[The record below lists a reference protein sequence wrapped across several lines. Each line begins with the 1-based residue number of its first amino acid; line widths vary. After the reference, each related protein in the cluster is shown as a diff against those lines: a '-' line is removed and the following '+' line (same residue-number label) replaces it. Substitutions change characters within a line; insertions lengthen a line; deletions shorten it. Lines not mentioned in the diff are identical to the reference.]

1 METKYLNKVKFYVIQ
16 LFTTTFA
23 IIFAAWLLQKGIHI
37 ESPKLIT
44 GIVVAVVLLL
54 VNMFV
59 RPILIVLTV
68 PITISTF
75 GIFLLVINALTIMI
89 VDFFVEKFIVDSFG
103 WALLFSLIVS
113 ATTSIMETISKTKI
127 IRIHRDNNTKDDDN
141 GFSDY
146 EEI

>member
-1 METKYLNKVKFYVIQ
+1 METKYLNKVKFYIIQ

-44 GIVVAVVLLL
+44 GIVVAIVLLL

-59 RPILIVLTV
+59 RPILIVFTV

-89 VDFFVEKFIVDSFG
+89 VDFFVEKFVVDGFG

-113 ATTSIMETISKTKI
+113 ATTSIMETITKTKI
-127 IRIHRDNNTKDDDN
+127 VRIHRNDKSKENDNE
-141 GFSDY
+141 FSDY